1 MDERLVTGAEMKA
14 LDENTIKNHGIP
26 SLVLMERAALASV
39 EVLESEGFDLASVI
53 IFCGAGN
60 NGGDG
65 FAISRLLHLA
75 GVNVK
80 TVFIGDSDKRSEET
94 CVQQK
99 IAESYSV
106 QTLCFEN
113 ISDKSEISENKTAG
127 NEYKPTTIIDAIFG
141 IGALRPPKGIY
152 LDAIN
157 YINEKRNSG
166 AKVFSIDIP
175 SGVSADNGETP
186 GEAVHADVTVTFAY
200 KKIGLTIPPGSQLAG
215 KIIVKD
221 IGIY

>member
-1 MDERLVTGAEMKA
+1 MDERLVTGADMKA
-14 LDENTIKNHGIP
+14 LDENTIKNHGIL

-39 EVLESEGFDLASVI
+39 EVLESEGFDLTSVLV
-53 IFCGAGN
+53 FCGAGN

-80 TVFIGDSDKRSEET
+80 PIFVGEYSKRSEET

-99 IAESYSV
+99 IAESYSIK
-106 QTLCFEN
+106 TLCFES
-113 ISDKSEISENKTAG
+113 ISDNSEIPENKTAG
-127 NEYKPTTIIDAIFG
+127 NEYEPTTIIDAIFG

-157 YINEKRNSG
+157 YINKKRESG
-166 AKVFSIDIP
+166 TKILAIDIP
-175 SGVSADNGETP
+175 SGVSADTGETP
-186 GEAVHADVTVTFAY
+186 GVAVHADVTVTFAY
-200 KKIGLTIPPGSQLAG
+200 NKVGMTIPPGSQLAG
-215 KIIVKD
+215 KIVVKD